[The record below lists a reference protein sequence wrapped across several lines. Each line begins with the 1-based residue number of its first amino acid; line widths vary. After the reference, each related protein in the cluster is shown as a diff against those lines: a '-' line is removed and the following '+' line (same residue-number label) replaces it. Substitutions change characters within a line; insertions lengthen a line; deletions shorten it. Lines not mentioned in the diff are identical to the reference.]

1 MKLFLEMLLE
11 NHSKSVE
18 SQILCMAQKITC
30 FLILTQ
36 DEGHDP
42 FSDLPIDESPV
53 SVPDHPIELDSDE
66 ETETE
71 MAEDDSGSMD
81 EYEIGDPVFP
91 GR

>member
-1 MKLFLEMLLE
+1 MDGTEDHLLFNSDTE
-11 NHSKSVE
+11 
-18 SQILCMAQKITC
+18 
-30 FLILTQ
+30 

-53 SVPDHPIELDSDE
+53 SVPDHSIQLQSDE
-66 ETETE
+66 ETEIE

-81 EYEIGDPVFP
+81 EYEIRNPAFP